1 MTPRQLFNDNYNLV
15 YFTIHKHFPISAFDE
30 DIEQLGAI
38 GLWKACLKYKPG
50 IGEFSTFAVTCIRKE
65 VSRKFWSDHY
75 KKRSLCK
82 VVYFEDFVF
91 EDGFKKGFDIP
102 SGRLSETEEAELR
115 IDLDNF
121 RKQLKPKERMA
132 FDLLAQGYNKTEI
145 SIRLGVTP
153 EAIGQRVEKIRNKA
167 RKAGL
172 GA

>member
-1 MTPRQLFNDNYNLV
+1 M
-15 YFTIHKHFPISAFDE
+15 HFRCRSPHRE
-30 DIEQLGAI
+30 R
-38 GLWKACLKYKPG
+38 GLK
-50 IGEFSTFAVTCIRKE
+50 S
-65 VSRKFWSDHY
+65 
-75 KKRSLCK
+75 
-82 VVYFEDFVF
+82 
-91 EDGFKKGFDIP
+91 

-145 SIRLGVTP
+145 SIRMGVTP